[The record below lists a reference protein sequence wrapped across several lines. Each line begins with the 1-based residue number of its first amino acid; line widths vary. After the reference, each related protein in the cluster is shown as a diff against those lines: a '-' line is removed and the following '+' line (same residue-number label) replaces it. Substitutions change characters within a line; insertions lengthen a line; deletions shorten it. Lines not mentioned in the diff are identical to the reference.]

1 MSNEVVRWE
10 PFNEMV
16 SLRDAVNRLFEDS
29 FIRPGAWPLPFDGA
43 GFSVPADVIETKDNV
58 IVKMSAPGVK
68 PEDIDISVVGDTLTI
83 KGETKS
89 EEQFEEDSYLR
100 KERRFGSFQRT
111 FSLPASV
118 ASDKSKAEFENGVLT
133 LTLPKAEEAKPK
145 SIKVTMKK

>member
-10 PFNEMV
+10 PFSEMV

-29 FIRPGAWPLPFDGA
+29 FIRPGVWPMPFDG
-43 GFSVPADVIETKDNV
+43 GGLSLPTDMIETNDNV
-58 IVKMSAPGVK
+58 IVKMSAAGVK

-89 EEQFEEDSYLR
+89 EERFEEGSYIR
-100 KERRFGSFQRT
+100 KERRFGAFQRT
-111 FSLPASV
+111 LSLPASV
-118 ASDKSKAEFENGVLT
+118 ASDRAKAEFENGVLT

-145 SIKVTMKK
+145 PIKVTMKK